1 MKIKVLNL
9 PNGDKRIISGNL
21 LEQFDLDY
29 TQALDKLK
37 RDIQFAL
44 SVLSRKKS
52 IENQNIR
59 VIQSEHHLDIV
70 DEHNQSLDWLTVED
84 QWHGF
89 FSILSELTDED
100 KKDLDEIFPLKQSDN
115 SSNIEKHHA

>member
-100 KKDLDEIFPLKQSDN
+100 KKDLDEIFPLKQSDS

>member
-52 IENQNIR
+52 IENQDFR

-70 DEHNQSLDWLTVED
+70 DENSQSLDWLTVED

-100 KKDLDEIFPLKQSDN
+100 KKDLDEIFPLKQSDT
-115 SSNIEKHHA
+115 SSIEKQHA